1 MMSED
6 ELIKNF
12 IPLEYLEEELRK
24 TKDGKPIS
32 PDAQYFRDMRIEI
45 LEELIEGWR
54 EGDREEKIGWLL
66 KQLSSQ

>member
-1 MMSED
+1 MSDD

-54 EGDREEKIGWLL
+54 YGDRKEKSEWL
-66 KQLSSQ
+66 KRQLSP

>member
-1 MMSED
+1 MSDD

-54 EGDREEKIGWLL
+54 HGDKEERKEWL
-66 KQLSSQ
+66 KRQLSP

>member
-1 MMSED
+1 MSDD

-24 TKDGKPIS
+24 TKDGKSIS

-54 EGDREEKIGWLL
+54 YGDREEQLKWLKL
-66 KQLSSQ
+66 QLSP